1 MEEEI
6 DLRRYIEVLFSHWV
20 WIVGLAVVAA
30 IAGYVF
36 SSLQPP
42 IYQASSIV
50 MVTEPRFQL
59 QFDTRFRTDEG
70 SPAYQ
75 AFPILAVSDDVL
87 QGVLDVYQATALG
100 QAHPLTLAQL
110 RSLTGAS
117 SEGDPSLVVL
127 TVQSDSPELA
137 SLLANHWADVFADHG
152 NAMYSGGQN
161 DVVFFQEQTALAE
174 TALQEAEAALIA
186 FQANNRES
194 ILQNQLSALQQA
206 QKDYLASQQSI
217 SVLAQDAQ
225 ALRAQWADRP
235 SSQTASLSDGL
246 TALFLQI
253 KAFNAQADIPLQLQI
268 DSAEALGPQ
277 SVSEQIAYLDELMAI
292 LKAKSAE
299 IDKSLQDLEPEMLS
313 LQQQIQQTV
322 VEKDR
327 LTREWDLAR
336 ETHLTLTRKLEEA
349 RIAAQEANGV
359 LHVGSH
365 AAVPSRPIGPRTL
378 FNAALAGLVGLMLGV
393 VGVLAVDFWRQGN
406 GQGTRADE
414 E

>member
-6 DLRRYIEVLFSHWV
+6 DLRRYIKVLFSHWV

-42 IYQASSIV
+42 IYQASSVV

-70 SPAYQ
+70 SPAYK

-87 QGVLDVYQATALG
+87 QGVLDAYQTTAMG

-110 RSLTGAS
+110 RSMSGAS

-127 TVQSDSPELA
+127 TIRSDSAELA

-152 NAMYSGGQN
+152 NAMYSGGQG
-161 DVVFFQEQTALAE
+161 DVAFFQEQTALAE
-174 TALQEAEAALIA
+174 TALQKAETALIA

-206 QKDYLASQQSI
+206 QRDYLASQQSI
-217 SVLAQDAQ
+217 SVLVQDTQ

-235 SSQTASLSDGL
+235 SSQATSLSDGL

-268 DSAEALGPQ
+268 DSAEVLGPQ
-277 SVSEQIAYLDELMAI
+277 SISEQIAYLDELTTI
-292 LKAKSAE
+292 LMTKSAE
-299 IDKSLQDLEPEMLS
+299 IDASLQALEPEMLS
-313 LQQQIQQTV
+313 LQQQTQQTAV
-322 VEKDR
+322 KKDR

-349 RIAAQEANGV
+349 RIAAQEANGI

-365 AAVPSRPIGPRTL
+365 AAMPTRPMGPRTL

-406 GQGTRADE
+406 GQGARTDE